1 MNMSAMKAA
10 GGVGMHSGPNLL
22 PEGLAVAWTAVFLV
36 VAASHLRHLAHTS
49 GQRRS
54 WHACHVLMASGM
66 VFMYA
71 PAQIQALRVPGAFWQ
86 LIFATTGLI
95 AATWAIAGVG
105 RVSTLIWLLTSI
117 DLGVMLYMWSGTSRA
132 NALPLAC
139 LLVAYLIAEGMM
151 WALDLYRRLDGATP
165 IVSWRVLATE
175 SGERVTAPAIELA
188 APSGALL
195 GELDISA
202 SMVAMTLGMAYMLV
216 AMQIVV

>member
-1 MNMSAMKAA
+1 
-10 GGVGMHSGPNLL
+10 MHAGPNLL
-22 PEGLAVAWTAVFLV
+22 PEGVAVAWAAVFLV
-36 VAASHLRHLAHTS
+36 VAASHLRHLTHTS

-54 WHACHVLMASGM
+54 WHACHVLMALGM

-71 PAQIQALRVPGAFWQ
+71 PAQIQPLTVPAAFWQ
-86 LIFATTGLI
+86 LVFATTGLI
-95 AATWAIAGVG
+95 AATWAIAGIG

-117 DLGVMLYMWSGTSRA
+117 DLGVMLYMWSGT
-132 NALPLAC
+132 NNGNVLPLAC
-139 LLVAYLIAEGMM
+139 LLATYLIAEAIM
-151 WALDLYRRLDGATP
+151 WALDLLRRLDGATP

-175 SGERVTAPAIELA
+175 SGERVATPAVEPA

-202 SMVAMTLGMAYMLV
+202 SMVAMTLGMTYMLV